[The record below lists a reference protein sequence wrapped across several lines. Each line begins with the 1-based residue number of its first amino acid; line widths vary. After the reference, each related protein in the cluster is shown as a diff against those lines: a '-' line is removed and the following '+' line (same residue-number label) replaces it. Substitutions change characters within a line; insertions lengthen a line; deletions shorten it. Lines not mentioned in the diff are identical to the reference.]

1 MKRIIFLLLLFVLN
15 VNAQVTQEWVAT
27 YDGIEFPEPIISG
40 SYAQAVAYDQ
50 QGNVYVTGY
59 SLGAVNGNFYEYD
72 IATVKYNSSGIEQW
86 VRRYGGPNS
95 TDVGIAMAVDG
106 EGNVYITGYSF
117 ARIDSTQNLLTLKYS
132 SDGVLLWED
141 KLNSNAPSQGFAI
154 AIGVDGSVFV
164 TGYSKGIGFDYV
176 TIKYSSAGVRE
187 WTIPYN
193 GTGNL
198 DDFAKS
204 IATDN
209 NGNVYVTG
217 QSRGVS
223 NGDFLTIKY
232 NSAGVM
238 QWEARYNGPF
248 NLDDA
253 ANSIAVD
260 NVGNVYVTGFRYN
273 NATTRLFVTVK
284 YNTDGE
290 LQWVRPYPTGA
301 VNNIFYYGKAVK
313 VDNEG
318 NVYVTGTQ
326 GSNVIATLKY
336 NTAGTLQW
344 VRLTDGSYTNAGGW
358 ETDKMMAIDND
369 GSVYITFKPSNV
381 ADFKTIKY
389 DADGLEVWAETF
401 NSNGEPIA
409 IAVDNQKNVYVT
421 GYGWASP
428 SVNYITVKYS
438 QEDDKLP
445 PTNLA
450 YNEENHSLTWTKS
463 PSSGVQNYLIVKQS
477 YDSGTNT
484 FSEWISVEDS
494 GGVVPASDE
503 EWVIRTS
510 GFYNYKVGAVFSNDT
525 LFTDSI
531 SVLRGFVLRRMEVDV
546 VTAYNHNVNS
556 FKLIENDSS
565 YVWPYSWYQQFSY
578 LTKPSSA
585 FHDWPLHT
593 EIVGSGNPKQY
604 YFWYNYARQWEGS
617 CYGFAAYSL
626 LNFNKNASF
635 YQQFPL
641 AENIIPG
648 ETPITDPLRKII
660 NHLMSTQVFN
670 SPTRLSNEPTSMQP
684 DTAIFI
690 LSKLLDEFSTY
701 EANNFDRTL
710 SLLGIKDENNKTI
723 NHAILP
729 VAIEKLNFQSPVYTV
744 WVYDSNSPTTLM
756 NLNINTSTNTWSYPA
771 LSLIN
776 KTGGIILNGP
786 VSSRLGTLNFDFI
799 KEIFDSFKQG
809 GENYTDSV
817 GIRRNILVSP
827 HSSVSVSIDGETIA
841 GYDLINND
849 VVSYENSIVAA
860 SDGYLRAP
868 FGYELPLVQTR
879 VTFSDQIEGSSAGVM
894 FQTESGNYYFAER
907 TDSAGISETEI
918 IDIKEEGLS
927 YLNNDNTNKTVSLV
941 SFYTENDFT
950 KLANVNS
957 LSINQNEVID
967 LSFVIDQLILKNI
980 GTAKTYTITLTTE
993 DNNSQLESI
1002 FELIALAENT
1012 THFIQ
1017 PDWNNIDSS
1026 SLTILIDLGNDGTI
1040 DDTLT
1045 IANQVTG
1052 IQNDQS
1058 SLIAPDTYN
1067 LAQNYP
1073 NPFNPST
1080 KISWQSPV
1088 GSHQTLKIYDM
1099 LGNEVATLVDEY
1111 REAGRYEVTF
1121 DGSNLASGMY
1131 LYRLQAGSFVET
1143 RKMILIK

>member
-15 VNAQVTQEWVAT
+15 VNAQVTQEWVARFGGPNNAIT
-27 YDGIEFPEPIISG
+27 NYPSAIGVDN
-40 SYAQAVAYDQ
+40 
-50 QGNVYVTGY
+50 QGNIYVTGNTLFEGY
-59 SLGAVNGNFYEYD
+59 WD
-72 IATVKYNSSGIEQW
+72 IATVKYNPDGIEQW
-86 VRRYGGPNS
+86 VRIYDGPANQH
-95 TDVGIAMAVDG
+95 DQAWAMVAD
-106 EGNVYITGYSF
+106 ENGNVY
-117 ARIDSTQNLLTLKYS
+117 
-132 SDGVLLWED
+132 
-141 KLNSNAPSQGFAI
+141 
-154 AIGVDGSVFV
+154 V
-164 TGYSKGIGFDYV
+164 TGKSVGFSGMEDIV
-176 TIKYSSAGVRE
+176 TIKYSPNGQELWVNRYNRTGQFNEQPGAIALDSEGNVYVAGRSGGLNGSDYVTVKYNSLGAQQWVRF
-187 WTIPYN
+187 YN
-193 GTGNL
+193 GPANSSDGATALTIDSEGNIYVTGSSRGIGTEE
-198 DDFAKS
+198 DFATVKYNS
-204 IATDN
+204 NGVEQWVQRYNGPANGVDIAWAITADN

-217 QSRGVS
+217 QSRVTSNNIDFTTVKYDS
-223 NGDFLTIKY
+223 NGVQKWVRIY
-232 NSAGVM
+232 NSPI
-238 QWEARYNGPF
+238 NGNDIPS
-248 NLDDA
+248 
-253 ANSIAVD
+253 SIAVD
-260 NVGNVYVTGFRYN
+260 NSGNIYVAGYN
-273 NATTRLFVTVK
+273 GLNFITVK
-284 YNTDGE
+284 YNSTGQ
-290 LQWVRPYPTGA
+290 LQWDQIYANPGENLYLRKMA
-301 VNNIFYYGKAVK
+301 IDDQDNI
-313 VDNEG
+313 
-318 NVYVTGTQ
+318 YVTG
-326 GSNVIATLKY
+326 SSENL
-336 NTAGTLQW
+336 
-344 VRLTDGSYTNAGGW
+344 DGANYL
-358 ETDKMMAIDND
+358 
-369 GSVYITFKPSNV
+369 
-381 ADFKTIKY
+381 TIKY
-389 DADGLEVWAETF
+389 DTDGNQKWLQTYQNNNLFPYDLALA
-401 NSNGEPIA
+401 IA
-409 IAVDNQKNVYVT
+409 IDNQQNVFVT
-421 GYGWASP
+421 GLSSDAILGREDYAT
-428 SVNYITVKYS
+428 IKYS
-438 QEDDKLP
+438 QEDEKQP
-445 PTNLA
+445 PANLA
-450 YNEENHSLTWTKS
+450 YNEDRHSLTWTKS

-503 EWVIRTS
+503 DWVIRTS

-531 SVLRGFVLRRMEVDV
+531 SVLRGYVLRRKEGDV

-565 YVWPYSWYQQFSY
+565 YMWPYSWYQQFSY
-578 LTKPSSA
+578 LTKPSSV

-604 YFWYNYARQWEGS
+604 YFWYNYARQWKGS

-641 AENIIPG
+641 AENVIPG
-648 ETPITDPLRKII
+648 EASITAPLRKII

-670 SPTRLSNEPTSMQP
+670 SPTRLSNEPTSIQP

-744 WVYDSNSPTTLM
+744 WVYDSNSPATLM
-756 NLNINTSTNTWSYPA
+756 NLNINTITNTWSYPA

-849 VVSYENSIVAA
+849 LVSYENSIVAA

-967 LSFVIDQLILKNI
+967 LSFVADQLILKNI
-980 GTAKTYTITLTTE
+980 GTAKTYNITLTTE

-1045 IANQVTG
+1045 LVNQVTG
-1052 IQNDQS
+1052 IQNDQG
-1058 SLIAPDTYN
+1058 SLMAPDTYN

-1080 KISWQSPV
+1080 KISWQLPV

-1099 LGNEVATLVDEY
+1099 LGNEVATLVNEY

-1143 RKMILIK
+1143 KKMILIK